1 MNLYKII
8 NDWFTNEYEPFYG
21 NWIYF
26 NATPYIVGT
35 VSMNAVAGDRVIK
48 SYITGAK
55 LKNIILAM
63 DFVMTYD
70 ATGTSDINIDIMK
83 ELENFN
89 SWVEEKNKLKQ
100 FPDFGI
106 NNTIN
111 KIEVLTNVPSMLV
124 DTTQGL
130 AKYQIQIK
138 FEYLDESEVN

>member
-8 NDWFTNEYEPFYG
+8 NEWFTDEYEPFYR

-26 NATPYIVGT
+26 NTTPYIIGA

-63 DFVMTYD
+63 DFVMEYD
-70 ATGTSDINIDIMK
+70 ATGTSDINIDIME

-106 NNTIN
+106 GNTIN